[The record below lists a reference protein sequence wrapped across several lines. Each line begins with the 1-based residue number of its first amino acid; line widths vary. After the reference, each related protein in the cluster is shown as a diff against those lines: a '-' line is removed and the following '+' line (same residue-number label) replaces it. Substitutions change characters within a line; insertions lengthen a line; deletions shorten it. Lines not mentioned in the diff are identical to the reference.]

1 LSSRALTR
9 GLAALALAVILG
21 SCGGGGAAQRATSTN
36 TTTGPGAGKPPV
48 TIGTKN
54 FPEAYLLGELYAQA
68 LRAKGFRVTLKT
80 DIGATEL
87 IYRALTSKTL
97 DMYPEYT
104 GVLDAVIGNRRSSA
118 ASEDATYRDAQRVVA
133 GENLVLLDKA
143 PFSDRDAIAVKP
155 ALARRYKLDSL
166 EDLARVPGPV
176 TVAGPPEF
184 RTREQGMVGLAD
196 QYGLTNLRFKPFKIG
211 EQYTA
216 LDKDRVDAID
226 VFTTDGQL
234 NRGRYAVLKDPK
246 GLFGFQNGVPLVR
259 KDVLDREGPEFAQ
272 TLNAVSALL
281 TTSEMRRMNAAMAVG
296 ARTPTVVA
304 GEFLRE
310 HGLK

>member
-9 GLAALALAVILG
+9 GLVALALAAILG
-21 SCGGGGAAQRATSTN
+21 SCGGKAAQHA
-36 TTTGPGAGKPPV
+36 TTTTKAVGPGAGKPPV

-54 FPEAYLLGELYAQA
+54 FPEAYLLGQLYAQA
-68 LRAKGFRVTLKT
+68 LRAKGFQVTLKT

-104 GVLDAVIGNRRSSA
+104 GVLSAVIGNERTSPKSELA
-118 ASEDATYRDAQRVVA
+118 AYRDAQRVVA
-133 GENLVLLDKA
+133 AENLELLNRA

-155 ALARRYKLDSL
+155 SLATRYKLASVG
-166 EDLARVPGPV
+166 DLVRVPGAV
-176 TVAGPPEF
+176 TIGGPPEF
-184 RTREQGMVGLAD
+184 RTREQGMVGLRD
-196 QYGLTNLRFKPFKIG
+196 KYGLTNLRLRPYKIG
-211 EQYTA
+211 DQYGA
-216 LDKDRVDAID
+216 LERDAVDAID

-234 NRGRYAVLKDPK
+234 SEGKFVVLKDPK

-259 KDVLDREGPEFAQ
+259 RDVLSREGPAFAQ

-281 TTSEMRRMNAAMAVG
+281 TTSEMRHMNAAMSVG
-296 ARTPTVVA
+296 AKSPAAVA
-304 GEFLRE
+304 DQFLRS
-310 HGLK
+310 HRLK